1 MENSMSNPAISED
14 EMNNT
19 DMNKARAMIY
29 RLLSSLFAKEIDHQ
43 LLHELTS
50 EQAKAFWTQL
60 ASEPSFKRD
69 VDAMVTVLE
78 SLSSDKALL
87 ELAADYCGLFLVG
100 TKHSASPYAS
110 LYLQDESKSAP
121 DTEGT
126 KSGDQPLLFG
136 EQHQMMVQFL
146 KQSQLQ
152 VQTSFPE
159 PADHLAVILA
169 YVEHLCL
176 SAGNEEQLSFIE
188 SYLNSW
194 LGQFAAKVTLC
205 DSGDFYC
212 ALARLT
218 QSWVNSDLTGLREE
232 S

>member
-1 MENSMSNPAISED
+1 
-14 EMNNT
+14 MNNT
-19 DMNKARAMIY
+19 DMNKARAMVY

-50 EQAKAFWTQL
+50 EPAKAFLAQL

-69 VDAMVTVLE
+69 VDAMVSVLG
-78 SLSSDKALL
+78 SLTSDKALM

-110 LYLQDESKSAP
+110 LYLQDTSKSAK
-121 DTEGT
+121 G
-126 KSGDQPLLFG
+126 GDQPLLFG
-136 EQHQMMVQFL
+136 EQHQLMVLFL

-176 SAGNEEQLSFIE
+176 SASDEEQLSFIE

-194 LGQFAAKVTLC
+194 LGKFAAKVTQC

-218 QSWVNSDLTGLREE
+218 QSWVNSDLAGLTEE